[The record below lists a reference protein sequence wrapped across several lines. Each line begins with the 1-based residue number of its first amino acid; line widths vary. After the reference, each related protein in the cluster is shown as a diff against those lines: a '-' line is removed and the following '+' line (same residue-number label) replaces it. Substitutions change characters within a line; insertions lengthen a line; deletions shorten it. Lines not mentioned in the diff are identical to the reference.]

1 MFGRS
6 FRSRLTSFFIGIVIL
21 PMVAVSVILF
31 RLVADSER
39 GKTDARL
46 GSAQTAASGFFSHEV
61 KRAAQAGRE
70 IGSSQQLADAI
81 AARDGARI
89 DAELARLVDQTGA
102 ARVILE
108 LSSGERHTVGSGA
121 AVAPATTQLLDA
133 EGAPAGTLKVA
144 MRTAQSFAA
153 DVHEVTNLDAV
164 VVGPDG
170 RTIGSSLP
178 GVDGAQLPARGERE
192 IGGRRY
198 RLTSFSGPAFEN
210 GRLRV
215 TVRLLSDERA
225 AQSRITTDS
234 LVVAALLLAFLVFA
248 FAFALAVSRSLQAQI
263 QRLLE
268 AARRLGSGEFSVK
281 VPTEG
286 NDEFAELGSEFNAM
300 ARQLETRLEELE
312 NERTRLQ
319 HAIRRVGESFAKGLD
334 RDALL
339 QIVVRTAVDGVAAE
353 TGRARVR
360 DLPGGPLQ
368 ERAHVG
374 ESARFEAALQAAETA
389 LMESGE
395 PTEASVSGVHALA
408 HPLHP
413 SDGGTRILGLISAA
427 RNTRP
432 FSEGEKDLFN
442 YLASQAAVSIEN
454 VDLHE
459 TVQRQAVTDELTGL
473 FNHRRFQE
481 VMAVEV
487 ERAKRFD
494 QSLGLIML
502 DIDDFKSVN
511 DDYGHL
517 QGDQVL
523 REVANVLLDTSR
535 EIDEPARYGGEEM
548 AIALPQTDL
557 EGAALFAERV
567 RQRIEELEIP
577 LVTGGGTI
585 KVTASFGAAALPQST
600 ASDKDALVA
609 AADSAL
615 YRAKRLGK
623 NRVVKAG

>member
-6 FRSRLTSFFIGIVIL
+6 FRSRLTTFFIGIVIL
-21 PMVAVSVILF
+21 PMVAVAIILF

-39 GKTDARL
+39 GKADASL
-46 GSAQTAASGFFSHEV
+46 AAAQTTAQNLFEQDVREAAAAGRTIAASPE
-61 KRAAQAGRE
+61 
-70 IGSSQQLADAI
+70 LALAV
-81 AARDGARI
+81 AARDGTRI
-89 DAELARLVDQTGA
+89 DTELVRLAQEAGA
-102 ARVILE
+102 ARVTLV
-108 LSSGERHTVGSGA
+108 LRDGERHNAGTGA
-121 AVAPATTQLLDA
+121 AVAPAMTELVDSQ
-133 EGAPAGTLKVA
+133 GRPQGTLKVSV
-144 MRTAQSFAA
+144 RTAQDYAER
-153 DVHEVTNLDAV
+153 VHQIAGVHAV
-164 VVGPDG
+164 VVGPDE
-170 RTIGSSLP
+170 RTVGSSL
-178 GVDGAQLPARGERE
+178 DGADGAALPRRGEE
-192 IGGRRY
+192 EVSGRTY
-198 RLTSFSGPAFEN
+198 RLTSFSAPAFEGEN
-210 GRLRV
+210 LRINA
-215 TVRLLSDERA
+215 RLLSDQEDT
-225 AQSRITTDS
+225 QSAITTDS
-234 LVVAALLLAFLVFA
+234 LIVAGLLIAFLAFA
-248 FAFALAVSRSLQAQI
+248 FAFALLVSKSLQAQI
-263 QRLLE
+263 QRLLD
-268 AARRLGSGEFSVK
+268 AARRLGGGEFSVK

-286 NDEFAELGSEFNAM
+286 NDEFAQLGSEFNAM
-300 ARQLETRLEELE
+300 AGQLEGRLEELE
-312 NERTRLQ
+312 AERTRLQ

-339 QIVVRTAVDGVAAE
+339 RIVVQTAVDGVAAE

-360 DLPGGPLQ
+360 DTPTGPLA

-374 ESARFEAALQAAETA
+374 RSSRFEAALQAAETTVLEHGDPA
-389 LMESGE
+389 
-395 PTEASVSGVHALA
+395 EAAVGDTYALA
-408 HPLHP
+408 HPLHS
-413 SDGGTRILGLISAA
+413 SDGSNRINGLISAA
-427 RNTRP
+427 RNSRE
-432 FSEGEKDLFN
+432 FSDGEKDLFN

-487 ERAKRFD
+487 ERAKRFE
-494 QSLGLIML
+494 QTLGLIML

-511 DDYGHL
+511 DHYGHL

-523 REVANVLLDTSR
+523 REVANVLRDSSR

-557 EGAALFAERV
+557 DGATQFAERL
-567 RQRIEELEIP
+567 RQRIEDLEIP
-577 LVTGGGTI
+577 LVNGNGI
-585 KVTASFGAAALPQST
+585 VKITASFGAAALPQSA